1 MRLFVAA
8 DLPRPVRDRL
18 AAIRMRARD
27 LPLPIRWVR
36 PEGIHL
42 TFKFLG
48 EVRPDRLAQVR
59 EALGPAVGG
68 VPPFH
73 LAAAGAGTFPERGQP
88 HVVWVG
94 IEGDLLTAG
103 RLQAA
108 IEAAVTAIDFAP
120 EERPFRPH
128 LTLGRVKGPP
138 RGDWRSVLAAAAA
151 GPPVDFEI
159 NDVVLFESRHSPAGA
174 TYFPLQRF
182 DLAGVAA

>member
-1 MRLFVAA
+1 MRLFAAA

-18 AAIRMRARD
+18 AAIRERARD

-48 EVRPDRLAQVR
+48 EVTPARLEGIR
-59 EALGPAVGG
+59 EALRPAARA
-68 VPPFH
+68 VPPFR
-73 LAAAGAGTFPERGQP
+73 LATAGAGTFPDRGQP
-88 HVVWVG
+88 RVVWIG
-94 IEGDLLTAG
+94 IDGDLETAR

-108 IEAAVTAIDFAP
+108 IEAAMTAIGFAP

-138 RGDWRSVLAAAAA
+138 RGDWRSVLVGASE
-151 GPPVDFEI
+151 GPPVAFPVADF
-159 NDVVLFESRHSPAGA
+159 VLFESRHSPAGA
-174 TYFPLQRF
+174 SYFPLQRYE
-182 DLAGVAA
+182 LSGVAA